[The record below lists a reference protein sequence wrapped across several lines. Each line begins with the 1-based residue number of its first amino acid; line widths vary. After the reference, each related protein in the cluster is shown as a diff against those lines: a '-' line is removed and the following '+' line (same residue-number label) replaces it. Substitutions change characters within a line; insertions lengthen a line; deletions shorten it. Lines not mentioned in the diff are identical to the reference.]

1 MSSLT
6 LSIASAAADA
16 VQTLDPQLL
25 YATLGALAVLLG
37 LILIF
42 HIQAFLA
49 LLLASIS
56 LGLFSGMS
64 LSDIAASLDAGMGKT
79 LAGIASVIGL
89 GSIFG
94 KILEDS
100 GGAEAL
106 ARALLRKFGIDRA
119 PWALMLAGF
128 MISIPVFFDVAVVL
142 LMPILYV
149 LHRDTKKSLLFF
161 AFPLL
166 AGLAVTHAFVPPT
179 PGPVAAAGILPA
191 DIGLVVLWGVVIGL
205 PCAIIGGPILG
216 VWMSRRMQIGIPPY
230 IQWDDTARVE
240 AGLPSFWLVFGLIG
254 LPLLLMLGGSVVD
267 LSVKK
272 SLLPAS
278 QWTALAAF
286 LGRPLVA
293 LLLATLGAWYMLGIR
308 RGFSLEKLQEIA
320 GAALEPAGL
329 IILVTGAGGVFKEL
343 LVASGAGTALAG
355 VLQSWPVSPILLAWI
370 LAAVVRALQG
380 SATVAMLTAAGF
392 MAPVVERV
400 GLSAN
405 LSAICVISIA
415 SGATVL
421 SHVNDSGFWMMS
433 RYLGMSEKQ
442 MLRSWTILETVIGV
456 SGLLFCLLAAALVG

>member
-161 AFPLL
+161 
-166 AGLAVTHAFVPPT
+166 
-179 PGPVAAAGILPA
+179 
-191 DIGLVVLWGVVIGL
+191 
-205 PCAIIGGPILG
+205 
-216 VWMSRRMQIGIPPY
+216 
-230 IQWDDTARVE
+230 
-240 AGLPSFWLVFGLIG
+240 
-254 LPLLLMLGGSVVD
+254 
-267 LSVKK
+267 
-272 SLLPAS
+272 
-278 QWTALAAF
+278 
-286 LGRPLVA
+286 
-293 LLLATLGAWYMLGIR
+293 
-308 RGFSLEKLQEIA
+308 
-320 GAALEPAGL
+320 
-329 IILVTGAGGVFKEL
+329 
-343 LVASGAGTALAG
+343 
-355 VLQSWPVSPILLAWI
+355 
-370 LAAVVRALQG
+370 
-380 SATVAMLTAAGF
+380 
-392 MAPVVERV
+392 
-400 GLSAN
+400 
-405 LSAICVISIA
+405 
-415 SGATVL
+415 
-421 SHVNDSGFWMMS
+421 
-433 RYLGMSEKQ
+433 
-442 MLRSWTILETVIGV
+442 
-456 SGLLFCLLAAALVG
+456 